1 MCINLWIVL
10 TSTSGLRKTS
20 NKGRER
26 LRLSLRIGEILGPTN
41 TIIASPKGILL
52 DNLGLQLLRWLTRYS
67 ESQYIKSWKRSRI
80 SHTSNGQTKWEEI
93 PWDTTKVFIAN
104 TIRSEGI
111 PSRIVELYGT
121 IWSNWLEMEGYNNFC
136 IGPTDKETNQGQG
149 LTGTLLQGPC

>member
-26 LRLSLRIGEILGPTN
+26 LRLSLRIREILGQTN
-41 TIIASPKGILL
+41 TIIAGPEGILL

-93 PWDTTKVFIAN
+93 LWGTTKVFIAN

-121 IWSNWLEMEGYNNFC
+121 IWSNWLEMEGYNSFC
-136 IGPTDKETNQGQG
+136 IGLIGRDTKQGQG
-149 LTGTLLQGPC
+149 LTDRDDVW